1 MNEKAG
7 GKTRRNRR
15 RVGFET
21 TISLKIGDKTYNY
34 DRTYDISMN
43 GVFVSTAQPLDLG
56 VEARFVMKLAVGMR
70 SEMIKGS
77 CLVVRTI
84 SFDDGLSGETP
95 GPGMA
100 LKFTDMDDDS
110 SAMLYQIIRHNQPAE

>member
-1 MNEKAG
+1 MDKNAGDKA
-7 GKTRRNRR
+7 RRKCA

-21 TISLKIGDKTYNY
+21 TISLEVGDKTYNY
-34 DRTYDISMN
+34 DRTYDVSMN
-43 GVFVSTAQPLDLG
+43 GIFVSTAQPLDLG
-56 VEARFVMKLAVGMR
+56 VTARFVMKLAVGMR
-70 SEMIKGS
+70 NEEIKGS

-100 LKFTDMDDDS
+100 LKFTDLDDDS
-110 SAMLYQIIRHNQPAE
+110 GAMLYQIIRHNQPVE